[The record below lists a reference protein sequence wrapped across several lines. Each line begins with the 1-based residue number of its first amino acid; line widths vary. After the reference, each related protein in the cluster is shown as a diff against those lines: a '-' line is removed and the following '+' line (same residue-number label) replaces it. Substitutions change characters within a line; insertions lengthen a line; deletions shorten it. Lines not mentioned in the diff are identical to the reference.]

1 MIARTSKLYPAMDLA
16 EADWLAP
23 RLLPFSEHR
32 VGSIVPDNFPAY
44 VRVLHPPRINS
55 DSASWAEV
63 ALRSGRSM
71 HRLVQFH
78 AIAQLSSQPG
88 NDSIRSIGAPEIG
101 NLPSDLLKVLCEVLG
116 RHTST
121 EAACLFCLWEG
132 YGWLHNSPPRT
143 NLNFSALG
151 PTTTTT
157 SLFAVPLFLPA
168 SILEAPKLKLPS
180 RSYYLLQGPLGGA
193 LDLGWILTVE
203 HFMPQSPN
211 LFWPQD
217 RAWCVASEIDLSC
230 SLVAGSQALIDSLL
244 ADPRLETWQVS
255 AEDSVAWNSDKINT

>member
-1 MIARTSKLYPAMDLA
+1 MIARTSRLYPSMDLA
-16 EADWLAP
+16 EADWLAS
-23 RLLPFSEHR
+23 RLLPFSEHQ

-44 VRVLHPPRINS
+44 VRVLHPARMNS

-78 AIAQLSSQPG
+78 AIAPLSSAPG
-88 NDSIRSIGAPEIG
+88 DDPIRSIGAPEIG
-101 NLPSDLLKVLCEVLG
+101 NLPPDLLKVLCEVLG
-116 RHTST
+116 QHTST
-121 EAACLFCLWEG
+121 EASCSFCLWEG

-143 NLNFSALG
+143 NLIFAASGA
-151 PTTTTT
+151 TTT
-157 SLFAVPLFLPA
+157 SPLAVPPFLPA
-168 SILEAPKLKLPS
+168 AILEAPKLKLPS

-193 LDLGWILTVE
+193 LDLGWILTAE
-203 HFMPQSPN
+203 HFIPQSPN

-244 ADPRLETWQVS
+244 ADPRLEAWQVS
-255 AEDSVAWNSDKINT
+255 AEDSVTWNSDEINT